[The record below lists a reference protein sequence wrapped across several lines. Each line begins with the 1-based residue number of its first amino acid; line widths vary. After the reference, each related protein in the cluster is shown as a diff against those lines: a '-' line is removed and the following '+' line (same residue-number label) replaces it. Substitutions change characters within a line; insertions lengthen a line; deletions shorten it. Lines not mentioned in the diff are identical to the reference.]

1 MITQAYEK
9 IIKSQHMTRDKSQEH
24 IVDLLSNIQN
34 ELILHRNKKSFLKNP
49 INLIKNQKNILGIYI
64 WGDVGQGKTFL
75 MDLFYQSLELKNKK
89 RFHFHHLMQYVHKQL
104 NSLSKKKDPI
114 KIVAKNLTKE
124 TTVFCLDE
132 FYVDDITDSMILS
145 KLLEELF
152 FRNITLITTSN
163 YHPQKLYENG
173 LQRQNF
179 LPAIELLTNN
189 TNIIKL
195 DTNIDYRFQLFK
207 NTGTYF
213 KNECKHTQK
222 NLLKYFLSVAEES
235 PKNNISIKILGREI
249 KAIKCASRIIWFKFN
264 DICCDPRSHNDYIEI
279 AKLYCTVIISEIPTL
294 DYSKENEAR
303 RFIALI
309 DEFYDRKVKLI
320 ISADTCIKEI
330 YSGTKLKFEF
340 KRTLSRIM
348 EMQTETYLKE
358 PYKSQL

>member
-132 FYVDDITDSMILS
+132 FYVDDITDAMILS

-152 FRNITLITTSN
+152 FRNITLITT
-163 YHPQKLYENG
+163 
-173 LQRQNF
+173 
-179 LPAIELLTNN
+179 
-189 TNIIKL
+189 
-195 DTNIDYRFQLFK
+195 
-207 NTGTYF
+207 
-213 KNECKHTQK
+213 
-222 NLLKYFLSVAEES
+222 LK
-235 PKNNISIKILGREI
+235 SIHI
-249 KAIKCASRIIWFKFN
+249 
-264 DICCDPRSHNDYIEI
+264 
-279 AKLYCTVIISEIPTL
+279 
-294 DYSKENEAR
+294 
-303 RFIALI
+303 
-309 DEFYDRKVKLI
+309 
-320 ISADTCIKEI
+320 
-330 YSGTKLKFEF
+330 
-340 KRTLSRIM
+340 
-348 EMQTETYLKE
+348 
-358 PYKSQL
+358 